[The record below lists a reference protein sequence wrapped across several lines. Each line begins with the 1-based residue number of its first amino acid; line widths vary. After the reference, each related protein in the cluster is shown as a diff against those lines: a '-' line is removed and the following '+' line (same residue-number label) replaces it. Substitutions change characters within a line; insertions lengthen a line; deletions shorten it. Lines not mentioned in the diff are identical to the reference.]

1 MPFGQPH
8 RRQFIAQLG
17 GAAAA
22 WPLSARAQ
30 LAMPVIGFISA
41 RSPGEIGEQMSP
53 IGTFETS
60 QWTLRMSVHR
70 GRPEVIGAGPK

>member
-17 GAAAA
+17 DAAAA

-53 IGTFETS
+53 IGTFETCRP
-60 QWTLRMSVHR
+60 TLRMSAFR
-70 GRPEVIGAGPK
+70 G